1 LTGQYSDPTRP
12 NDCEDVVFSPP
23 PGGERAFR
31 TLRHRDFRLLWGA
44 ETISTGGTYIN
55 RAAMAW
61 QVYSLTGSTVDLGL
75 LGLVRFF
82 PLVFFGIAG
91 GVIADRGDRRRT
103 LVVSQLVLLAA
114 SLLLGGLTFAGS
126 VTIWVIYAVAFVDGS
141 VSAVSNPTRQ
151 AIIPSLVPR
160 ESLGGASTMNN
171 LGFHVSA
178 VCGPA
183 IGGLVIGLAGVG
195 WAYALDAA
203 SFAVVAVAVMAIKTK
218 ITPVAITTTG
228 LAAALEGLR
237 FLRRTPVLLGVMVTD
252 AIATFFGVTSLLM
265 PVFAEEVFHV
275 GPEGLGL
282 LLAAPAA
289 GAVISSGVLSVIRL
303 PDRAGLGVLLSVA
316 VYGLA
321 MLGFGLTGSF
331 TLALGF
337 LALSGATDAVSMVY
351 RHTIRAV
358 LTPDA
363 LRGRVAALHRTL
375 GVGGPQLGEFEAG
388 IVASL
393 IGAGPAVALGGAL
406 AAVSAGVIA
415 AKLPAV
421 SRYRLFPSAEE
432 ASHRPTAQPAD

>member
-1 LTGQYSDPTRP
+1 MS
-12 NDCEDVVFSPP
+12 SPP
-23 PGGERAFR
+23 PGPERAFR
-31 TLRHRDFRLLWGA
+31 TLRYRDFRLLWGA

-61 QVYSLTGSTVDLGL
+61 QVYALTGSTVDLGL

-103 LVVSQLVLLAA
+103 LVVSQLILLAA

-126 VTIWVIYAVAFVDGS
+126 VTIWAIYAVAFVDGS

-183 IGGLVIGLAGVG
+183 IGGFVIGFAGVE
-195 WAYALDAA
+195 WAYVLDAA
-203 SFAVVAVAVMAIKTK
+203 SFAVVAAAALAIRTP

-228 LAAALEGLR
+228 LAAALEGIR

-252 AIATFFGVTSLLM
+252 AVATFFGVTSLLM
-265 PVFAEEVFHV
+265 PVFAEEVFDV

-289 GAVISSGVLSVIRL
+289 GAVVTSGILSAIRL
-303 PDRAGLGVLLSVA
+303 PNRAGLGVLLSVA

-331 TLALGF
+331 ALALGF
-337 LALSGATDAVSMVY
+337 LALSGASDAVSMVY
-351 RHTIRAV
+351 RHTVRAV

-388 IVASL
+388 LVASL

-406 AAVSAGVIA
+406 ATISAGVIA
-415 AKLPAV
+415 AKMPAIT
-421 SRYRLFPSAEE
+421 RYRLFPGPDDAARQPQPSSPANVQSA
-432 ASHRPTAQPAD
+432 D

>member
-1 LTGQYSDPTRP
+1 MP
-12 NDCEDVVFSPP
+12 SPQ

-91 GVIADRGDRRRT
+91 GVVADRGDRRRT
-103 LVVSQLVLLAA
+103 LVVSQLILLAA

-126 VTIWVIYAVAFVDGS
+126 VTIWAIYTVAFLDGS
-141 VSAVSNPTRQ
+141 VSAVANPTRQ

-183 IGGLVIGLAGVG
+183 IGGLVIGFAGVG

-203 SFAVVAVAVMAIKTK
+203 SFAVVAVAAMAIRTT
-218 ITPVAITTTG
+218 IAPVAITTTG

-265 PVFAEEVFHV
+265 PVFAEEVFDV

-289 GAVISSGVLSVIRL
+289 GAVLSSGVLSAIRL
-303 PDRAGLGVLLSVA
+303 PHRAGLGVLMSVA

-331 TLALGF
+331 ALALVF
-337 LALSGATDAVSMVY
+337 LAFSGASDAVSMVY

-358 LTPDA
+358 LTPDE

-388 IVASL
+388 LVASL

-406 AAVSAGVIA
+406 AAAAAGVIA
-415 AKLPAV
+415 AKMPAV
-421 SRYRLFPSAEE
+421 TRYRLFPTPTGDPDIARSA
-432 ASHRPTAQPAD
+432 HPHPAD